1 MRFRRPKELLG
12 KVNVKI
18 ALLMLGRL
26 SIISVIS
33 LVMATINNYGN
44 HKNYWERTIFA
55 TQTVD
60 FNILSHTLPTKL
72 SLALLEGETEELQ
85 RTLDSNYGLFGLV
98 VTNCESAIADCPEQE
113 ILYYSNSRRLGKEGF
128 KVENLTNEPYD
139 LLRDPPPLFAERK
152 YKRRYQP
159 EADPTGMVNRGEIIG
174 RVYYVRRVPP
184 TFAESYAKWA
194 RGLLRFQHSPSIFSL
209 TAGIF
214 LAGGAVVW
222 LLIEF
227 VLYRKRR
234 ERKQLLEE
242 ARNIREELQQK
253 VKQNEALIAVREK
266 GREELEDY
274 RREQQSIATEL
285 KIAIADYEQK
295 IVDFQ
300 HQQDD
305 SQTSLQELRNQ
316 LAWAVEYQ
324 VEAQEEIDR
333 RSEAIANLENC
344 LNSQNREQQ
353 EMTRTLEK
361 WQRQLQE
368 TEDREK
374 RTNEQ
379 IVSLNQKIA
388 ELTREYDQAIQQSA
402 DLQSQLREQADV
414 EQLRRALESAR
425 EESECIKEQ
434 SRDFEVYI
442 TAENDGLAAQIR
454 QLENELGEH
463 RSIILDLESCLED
476 QEEWVAHI
484 TEENEGLEAQ
494 IRDLENELGQHR
506 SKILYLKSRLED
518 RQVGDYDVSDS
529 IKPEDCLTPANLSRS
544 NISSLSSSEVIR
556 GLHRLEF
563 VSYRQTGSHVHL
575 KKTLFCTVPH
585 PNKDVPYGTLK
596 NILQFG
602 KISEQELRD
611 NF

>member
-266 GREELEDY
+266 GRKELEDY
-274 RREQQSIATEL
+274 RREQQSIAAEL

-305 SQTSLQELRNQ
+305 SQSNLQELRNQ

-442 TAENDGLAAQIR
+442 TEENESLAAKIR

-463 RSIILDLESCLED
+463 RS
-476 QEEWVAHI
+476 
-484 TEENEGLEAQ
+484 
-494 IRDLENELGQHR
+494 R
-506 SKILYLKSRLED
+506 ILYLKSRLED
-518 RQVGDYDVSDS
+518 REVGDHHVSDS
-529 IKPEDCLTPANLSRS
+529 IEPEDCFTPANLSRS
-544 NISSLSSSEVIR
+544 TIPSLSSSEVIR

-563 VSYRQTGSHVHL
+563 VTDHQTGSHVHL
-575 KKTLFCTVPH
+575 KKTLVCRVPH
-585 PNKDVPYGTLK
+585 HAKDVPYGILK
-596 NILQFG
+596 NILQSA
-602 KISEQELRD
+602 KITEQELRD

>member
-1 MRFRRPKELLG
+1 MRLTKAKELLG
-12 KVNVKI
+12 KVNGKI
-18 ALLMLGRL
+18 ALQMLGRL
-26 SIISVIS
+26 SMISVIS

-44 HKNYWERTIFA
+44 HKNYWDRTIFA

-98 VTNCESAIADCPEQE
+98 LTNCESAIADCPEQE
-113 ILYYSNSRRLGKEGF
+113 ILYYSNFRRLGKEGF

-234 ERKQLLEE
+234 EKKQLLEE
-242 ARNIREELQQK
+242 ARNIREELEQK

-274 RREQQSIATEL
+274 QREQQSIATEL

-295 IVDFQ
+295 IA
-300 HQQDD
+300 D
-305 SQTSLQELRNQ
+305 SQSNLQELRNQ

-333 RSEAIANLENC
+333 RSEAFADLQKD
-344 LNSQNREQQ
+344 LDSQEREKQ

-361 WQRQLQE
+361 FQHQLQE
-368 TEDREK
+368 TQEREGK
-374 RTNEQ
+374 TNQQ
-379 IVSLNQKIA
+379 IVSLNQKIV
-388 ELTREYDQAIQQSA
+388 ELRREYDLAIQQSA
-402 DLQSQLREQADV
+402 DLERQLREQADV
-414 EQLRRALESAR
+414 EQLKIALESAR
-425 EESECIKEQ
+425 KESEHIKEQ

-442 TAENDGLAAQIR
+442 TEENEKLAAKIR

-463 RSIILDLESCLED
+463 R
-476 QEEWVAHI
+476 A
-484 TEENEGLEAQ
+484 
-494 IRDLENELGQHR
+494 R
-506 SKILYLKSRLED
+506 ILYLESRLED
-518 RQVGDYDVSDS
+518 REVGDYHISEF
-529 IKPEDCLTPANLSRS
+529 IKPEDLFTPANLSSS
-544 NISSLSSSEVIR
+544 NIPSLSSSELIR
-556 GLHRLEF
+556 GLHRLGF
-563 VSYRQTGSHVHL
+563 VNDHQRGSHVHL
-575 KKTLFCTVPH
+575 KKTLFCRVPH
-585 PNKDVPYGTLK
+585 HARDVPYGTLK
-596 NILQFG
+596 NILQSA

>member
-266 GREELEDY
+266 GRKELEDY
-274 RREQQSIATEL
+274 RREQQSIAAEL

-305 SQTSLQELRNQ
+305 SQSNLQELRNQ

-368 TEDREK
+368 TEEREG

-442 TAENDGLAAQIR
+442 TAENERLAAKIR

-463 RSIILDLESCLED
+463 RS
-476 QEEWVAHI
+476 
-484 TEENEGLEAQ
+484 
-494 IRDLENELGQHR
+494 R
-506 SKILYLKSRLED
+506 ILYLESRLED
-518 RQVGDYDVSDS
+518 REVGDHHVSDW
-529 IKPEDCLTPANLSRS
+529 IKPEDCFTPANLSRS

-563 VSYRQTGSHVHL
+563 VTDHQTGSHVHL

>member
-18 ALLMLGRL
+18 ALQMLGRL
-26 SIISVIS
+26 SMISVIS

-113 ILYYSNSRRLGKEGF
+113 ILYYSNFRRLGKEGF
-128 KVENLTNEPYD
+128 KVENLANEPYD

-152 YKRRYQP
+152 YTRRYQR

-184 TFAESYAKWA
+184 TFAESYGKWA
-194 RGLLRFQHSPSIFSL
+194 RGLLRFQHRPSIFSL
-209 TAGIF
+209 TTGIF
-214 LAGGAVVW
+214 LTGGVVVW

-227 VLYRKRR
+227 TLYRKRR
-234 ERKQLLEE
+234 EKKQLLEE
-242 ARNIREELQQK
+242 AGNIREELEQK

-266 GREELEDY
+266 GREELEAY
-274 RREQQSIATEL
+274 QREQQSIATEL

-305 SQTSLQELRNQ
+305 SQSNLQELRNQ

-361 WQRQLQE
+361 WQHQLQE
-368 TEDREK
+368 TQEREGK
-374 RTNEQ
+374 TNQQ
-379 IVSLNQKIA
+379 IVSLNQKIV
-388 ELTREYDQAIQQSA
+388 ELRCEYDLAIQQSA
-402 DLQSQLREQADV
+402 DLERQLREQADV
-414 EQLRRALESAR
+414 EQLKIALESAR
-425 EESECIKEQ
+425 EESEHIKEQ

-442 TAENDGLAAQIR
+442 TEENEGLAAKTR

-463 RSIILDLESCLED
+463 R
-476 QEEWVAHI
+476 A
-484 TEENEGLEAQ
+484 
-494 IRDLENELGQHR
+494 R
-506 SKILYLKSRLED
+506 ILYLESRLED
-518 RQVGDYDVSDS
+518 REVGDYHISEF
-529 IKPEDCLTPANLSRS
+529 IKPEDLFTPANLSSS
-544 NISSLSSSEVIR
+544 NIPSLSSSELIR
-556 GLHRLEF
+556 GLHRLGF
-563 VSYRQTGSHVHL
+563 VNDHQRGSHVHL
-575 KKTLFCTVPH
+575 KKTLFCRVPH
-585 PNKDVPYGTLK
+585 HARDVPYGTLK
-596 NILQFG
+596 NI
-602 KISEQELRD
+602 
-611 NF
+611 

>member
-18 ALLMLGRL
+18 ALQMLGRL
-26 SIISVIS
+26 SMISVIS

-113 ILYYSNSRRLGKEGF
+113 ILYYSNFRRLGKEGF

-152 YKRRYQP
+152 YTRRYQP
-159 EADPTGMVNRGEIIG
+159 EADPTGMVNGGEIIG
-174 RVYYVRRVPP
+174 RVYYLRRVPP
-184 TFAESYAKWA
+184 TFAESYGKWA
-194 RGLLRFQHSPSIFSL
+194 RGLLRFQHRPSIFSL
-209 TAGIF
+209 TTGIF
-214 LAGGAVVW
+214 LTGGVVVW

-242 ARNIREELQQK
+242 ARNIREELEQK

-305 SQTSLQELRNQ
+305 SQSNLQELRNQ

-361 WQRQLQE
+361 FQHQLQE
-368 TEDREK
+368 T
-374 RTNEQ
+374 
-379 IVSLNQKIA
+379 
-388 ELTREYDQAIQQSA
+388 
-402 DLQSQLREQADV
+402 
-414 EQLRRALESAR
+414 
-425 EESECIKEQ
+425 
-434 SRDFEVYI
+434 
-442 TAENDGLAAQIR
+442 
-454 QLENELGEH
+454 
-463 RSIILDLESCLED
+463 
-476 QEEWVAHI
+476 
-484 TEENEGLEAQ
+484 
-494 IRDLENELGQHR
+494 
-506 SKILYLKSRLED
+506 
-518 RQVGDYDVSDS
+518 
-529 IKPEDCLTPANLSRS
+529 
-544 NISSLSSSEVIR
+544 
-556 GLHRLEF
+556 
-563 VSYRQTGSHVHL
+563 
-575 KKTLFCTVPH
+575 
-585 PNKDVPYGTLK
+585 
-596 NILQFG
+596 
-602 KISEQELRD
+602 
-611 NF
+611 

>member
-1 MRFRRPKELLG
+1 
-12 KVNVKI
+12 
-18 ALLMLGRL
+18 
-26 SIISVIS
+26 
-33 LVMATINNYGN
+33 MATINNYGN

-266 GREELEDY
+266 GRKELEDY

-305 SQTSLQELRNQ
+305 SQSNLQELRNQ

-442 TAENDGLAAQIR
+442 TEENESLAAKIR
-454 QLENELGEH
+454 QLEEEQSQYLEMY
-463 RSIILDLESCLED
+463 IEDKEDLAEKIRHLE
-476 QEEWVAHI
+476 QEKVEQRA
-484 TEENEGLEAQ
+484 
-494 IRDLENELGQHR
+494 R
-506 SKILYLKSRLED
+506 ILYLESRLGD
-518 RQVGDYDVSDS
+518 RELGDYHINEL
-529 IKPEDCLTPANLSRS
+529 IKPEDLFTPANLSSS
-544 NISSLSSSEVIR
+544 NIPSLFSSELIR
-556 GLHRLEF
+556 GLHRLGF
-563 VSYRQTGSHVHL
+563 VNHRQTGSHVIL
-575 KKTLFCTVPH
+575 KKTLSFPVPYH
-585 PNKDVPYGTLK
+585 AKDLRYGTLK
-596 NILQFG
+596 SILQSG

>member
-1 MRFRRPKELLG
+1 M
-12 KVNVKI
+12 
-18 ALLMLGRL
+18 
-26 SIISVIS
+26 
-33 LVMATINNYGN
+33 
-44 HKNYWERTIFA
+44 
-55 TQTVD
+55 
-60 FNILSHTLPTKL
+60 
-72 SLALLEGETEELQ
+72 
-85 RTLDSNYGLFGLV
+85 FGLV

-266 GREELEDY
+266 GRKELEDY
-274 RREQQSIATEL
+274 RREQQSIAAEL

-305 SQTSLQELRNQ
+305 SQSNLQELRNQ

-333 RSEAIANLENC
+333 RL
-344 LNSQNREQQ
+344 
-353 EMTRTLEK
+353 
-361 WQRQLQE
+361 
-368 TEDREK
+368 
-374 RTNEQ
+374 
-379 IVSLNQKIA
+379 
-388 ELTREYDQAIQQSA
+388 
-402 DLQSQLREQADV
+402 
-414 EQLRRALESAR
+414 
-425 EESECIKEQ
+425 
-434 SRDFEVYI
+434 
-442 TAENDGLAAQIR
+442 
-454 QLENELGEH
+454 
-463 RSIILDLESCLED
+463 
-476 QEEWVAHI
+476 
-484 TEENEGLEAQ
+484 
-494 IRDLENELGQHR
+494 
-506 SKILYLKSRLED
+506 
-518 RQVGDYDVSDS
+518 
-529 IKPEDCLTPANLSRS
+529 
-544 NISSLSSSEVIR
+544 
-556 GLHRLEF
+556 
-563 VSYRQTGSHVHL
+563 
-575 KKTLFCTVPH
+575 
-585 PNKDVPYGTLK
+585 
-596 NILQFG
+596 
-602 KISEQELRD
+602 
-611 NF
+611 